1 MAERSARSSE
11 MFWVTAWWVAAL
23 VAAVLVFFILSL
35 LISDD
40 PAAGLVFG
48 GVTFVLVGLLMVY
61 FGPGPA
67 ADTELAPGTTRRCSG
82 GRAEPRRAG
91 ASGGRLA
98 MRRRRRRRRRCRG
111 RGSASGCAMRRGPRA
126 RRRGRRS
133 AKPRPSRRR

>member
-35 LISDD
+35 LISAD

-67 ADTELAPGTTRRCSG
+67 ADTELPAQDAAPVQAAPAAQRRW
-82 GRAEPRRAG
+82 RRW
-91 ASGGRLA
+91 RP
-98 MRRRRRRRRRCRG
+98 RRRRCRG

-126 RRRGRRS
+126 RRRGQHS